1 MLETRLALGA
11 ASHMAGAVDAMDVDG
26 HMLTTNDPF
35 PPGSL
40 REFSAELP
48 LGDGPGVGLPMITFP

>member
-1 MLETRLALGA
+1 
-11 ASHMAGAVDAMDVDG
+11 MDVDG

-48 LGDGPGVGLPMITFP
+48 LGDGSGVGLPMITFP